1 MTVPENDRGR
11 IWTDV
16 TLLTMVPGDV
26 PYGLIKDGAVIVRGG
41 KIDWLGPM
49 RDMPALPDNIEVI
62 SGEGCYLTPGLIDCH
77 THLIYGGSR
86 VAEFEQRLQGRSYAE
101 IARDGGGILATV
113 RATRAAGEAELYGLA
128 EKRLGQLQK
137 SGVTTVEI
145 KSGYGL
151 DLDSELKMLRVAR
164 TLGEKSDI
172 DVVATF
178 LGAHAVPPEYN
189 GDPEGYLD
197 YVRTEMLDAVVR
209 ENLATAVD
217 AFCEDIAFSADQL
230 EPLLARAREAG
241 LDLKLHAEQLSNC
254 GGAQLAAEYQA
265 LSADHLEYIDE
276 DGVRAMAAAG
286 MVAVLLP
293 GAFYS
298 LRDDHLPPVDLF
310 RKYNV
315 PMAVASD
322 SNPGSSPVLS
332 LTLMINM
339 AATLFRLTPEEAL
352 AGVTRNAARALG
364 LTDRGVL
371 AVGKKADFAL
381 WDISHPAELSY
392 WLGGRAC
399 VGVVKDGE
407 AA

>member
-1 MTVPENDRGR
+1 MPENDRDR
-11 IWTDV
+11 LWTDV
-16 TLLTMVPGDV
+16 TLLTMVPGDA
-26 PYGLIKDGAVIVRGG
+26 PYGLIEDGAILSRGG
-41 KIDWLGPM
+41 KIGWLGRA
-49 RDMPALPDNIEVI
+49 RDLPALPDNAEVI
-62 SGEGCYLTPGLIDCH
+62 SGNGRYLTPGLIDCH

-86 VAEFEQRLQGRSYAE
+86 VAEFEQRLQGVSYTE
-101 IARDGGGILATV
+101 IARGGGGILATV
-113 RATRAAGEAELYGLA
+113 RATRAADEAALYDLA
-128 EKRLGQLQK
+128 AKRLAQLRK

-164 TLGEKSDI
+164 RLGARSDI

-178 LGAHAVPPEYN
+178 LGAHALPPEFA
-189 GDPEGYLD
+189 GDAEGYLD

-209 ENLATAVD
+209 DNLATAVD
-217 AFCEDIAFSADQL
+217 AFCEDIAFSPDQL
-230 EPLLARAREAG
+230 EPLLVRAREAG
-241 LDLKLHAEQLSNC
+241 LDIKLHAEQLTDS
-254 GGAQLAAEYQA
+254 GGAALAAEYQA

-286 MVAVLLP
+286 TVAVLLP

-298 LRDDHLPPVDLF
+298 LRDDHCPPVDLF
-310 RKYNV
+310 RKYHV

-339 AATLFRLTPEEAL
+339 AATLFGLTPEEAL

-364 LTDRGVL
+364 LHDRGVL
-371 AVGKKADFAL
+371 EVGKKADFAL
-381 WDISHPAELSY
+381 WDIAHPAELAY
-392 WLGGRAC
+392 WLGGRVCA
-399 VGVVKDGE
+399 GLVKDGKPC
-407 AA
+407 